1 MILHIA
7 PDYINKPLYH
17 HLLEALA
24 AHDIAK
30 AQYVYACDNTG
41 HTSQAVPDN
50 VHVVDRSFSVWERT
64 LFFPKQRYLLRDI
77 ESVVPFKDVL
87 LIHAHTLF
95 SSGYMA
101 YRLQQKYGIPYIV
114 AVRNTDVNVFFK
126 YMPHLRSLGRKIA
139 AHAQKIVFIS
149 PTYKKQVLGKYLPSE
164 MADKSIVIPNGIDP
178 LFLQNSS
185 LHIPSDEIRLI
196 YVGRMEKDK
205 NVHTIIK
212 VVEALNKQ
220 GMKAKLCLVGSITD
234 PSYKTLID
242 THQNDIEWY
251 DQCPKE
257 QVLAHLRKNDIFIM
271 PSYHETFGLVYA
283 EAMSQGLP
291 VIYTK
296 GQGFDGF
303 FPDGEVGYSV
313 SPDDVEEIT
322 TKIQRITQNYGII
335 SQHCTRCASR
345 FDWKQIATEYNT
357 IYQHILKNGTR

>member
-50 VHVVDRSFSVWERT
+50 VHVVDRSFSVWERI
-64 LFFPKQRYLLRDI
+64 LFFPKQRYLLRNI

-101 YRLQQKYGIPYIV
+101 YRLHQKYGIPYIV

-139 AHAQKIVFIS
+139 AHAQKIIFIS
-149 PTYKKQVLGKYLPSE
+149 PAYKKQVIGKYLPEELAHQSV
-164 MADKSIVIPNGIDP
+164 VIPNGIDR
-178 LFLQNSS
+178 LFLDNTSHHALS
-185 LHIPSDEIRLI
+185 ESIRLI
-196 YVGRMEKDK
+196 YVGRMEKAK

-212 VVEALNKQ
+212 VVDALRQ
-220 GMKAKLCLVGSITD
+220 EGIKAQLCLVGNLVEPD
-234 PSYKTLID
+234 YKALIEARKD
-242 THQNDIEWY
+242 YIEWH

-257 QVLAHLRKNDIFIM
+257 QVLTYLRKNDIFIM
-271 PSYHETFGLVYA
+271 PSYEETFGLVYA

-291 VIYTK
+291 VLYTK

-313 SPDDVEEIT
+313 SPDDVAEIT
-322 TKIQRITQNYGII
+322 TKIQRITQNYGTI
-335 SQHCTRCASR
+335 SLHCMKCASR

-357 IYQHILKNGTR
+357 IYQHIFKSGAS